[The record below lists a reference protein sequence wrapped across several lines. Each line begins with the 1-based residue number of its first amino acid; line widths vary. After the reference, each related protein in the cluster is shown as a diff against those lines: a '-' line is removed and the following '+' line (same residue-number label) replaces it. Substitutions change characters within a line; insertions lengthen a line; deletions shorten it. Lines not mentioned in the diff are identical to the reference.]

1 MINLLIREIDNYEPE
16 RLTNKWK
23 KIFAPE
29 KMEEFLCLTVEQ
41 DEFFYWIKECLKSTN
56 VPVVENALN
65 VLIELT
71 LYFRDE
77 SERIEEDNSKVNIFY
92 LVNQIHK
99 FSIHSSLEDLAVSQN
114 PNIRELAEDLLS
126 IID

>member
-1 MINLLIREIDNYEPE
+1 M
-16 RLTNKWK
+16 
-23 KIFAPE
+23 
-29 KMEEFLCLTVEQ
+29 
-41 DEFFYWIKECLKSTN
+41 SHS
-56 VPVVENALN
+56 
-65 VLIELT
+65 VLIELA

-92 LVNQIHK
+92 FVNQIHK